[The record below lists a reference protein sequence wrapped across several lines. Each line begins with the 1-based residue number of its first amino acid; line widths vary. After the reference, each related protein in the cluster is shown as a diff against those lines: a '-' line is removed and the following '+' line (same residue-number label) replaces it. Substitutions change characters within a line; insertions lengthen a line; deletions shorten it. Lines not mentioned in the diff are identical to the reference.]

1 MRSPGYAQAVLWISE
16 EWAQLDVSL
25 FASSFQFCGMGI
37 RNLADF
43 SSQLRHFVRTTELFD
58 EVQLAD
64 DVIDENQFSE
74 YDEYGLYTEVDAIM
88 DSESDQDE
96 HED

>member
-1 MRSPGYAQAVLWISE
+1 MFR
-16 EWAQLDVSL
+16 
-25 FASSFQFCGMGI
+25 
-37 RNLADF
+37 
-43 SSQLRHFVRTTELFD
+43 QLRHFVRTTELVD

-64 DVIDENQFSE
+64 DEIDENQFIE
-74 YDEYGLYTEVDAIM
+74 YDEDGLYPEIDAIM

>member
-1 MRSPGYAQAVLWISE
+1 MF
-16 EWAQLDVSL
+16 QL
-25 FASSFQFCGMGI
+25 CGI
-37 RNLADF
+37 TTRNLADF
-43 SSQLRHFVRTTELFD
+43 SSQLRHFVRTTELVD

-74 YDEYGLYTEVDAIM
+74 YDGLYPEVDAIM
-88 DSESDQDE
+88 DSESDHDE